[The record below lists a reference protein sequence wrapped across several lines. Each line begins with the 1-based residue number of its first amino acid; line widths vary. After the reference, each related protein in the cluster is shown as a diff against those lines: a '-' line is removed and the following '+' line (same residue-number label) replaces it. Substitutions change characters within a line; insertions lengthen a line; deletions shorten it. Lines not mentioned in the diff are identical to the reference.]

1 MMHSRFLSFS
11 TLLHVGV
18 AFDIQEKVNSY
29 YFVQRDG
36 THVKPSQ
43 LANDALNARAKLHA
57 WPADTNHALYRT
69 IICSDGSRTLIPS
82 MFAAGAHILPYYALA
97 AYPLTP
103 PHTATFMSAGLASIG
118 WSPGFALHS
127 SRLSLY
133 WIHPVARGPFVCTPL
148 RAPKLHSVRF
158 Q

>member
-1 MMHSRFLSFS
+1 MLCIDLHSMMHSRFLSFS

-18 AFDIQEKVNSY
+18 VFDIQEKVNSY
-29 YFVQRDG
+29 YIVQRDG

-57 WPADTNHALYRT
+57 RPADTESRT
-69 IICSDGSRTLIPS
+69 LSDPIICSDGSRTLIPS
-82 MFAAGAHILPYYALA
+82 MFAAGAHILPYY
-97 AYPLTP
+97 
-103 PHTATFMSAGLASIG
+103 SIG
-118 WSPGFALHS
+118 WSPGFIYPLHS